1 MTTNTGDWSHSM
13 RSENS
18 VINDR
23 RGGSK
28 EKLATLVKTRS
39 ETLSL
44 YSELANQRPFE
55 ADEVTSEALQEFCQA
70 LIDYTAS
77 AHFQLYRFVSDKLER
92 RTPVLEVADKVYP
105 KIVETTDNI
114 LRFNDKY
121 ETVDLLNGDKG
132 ILALLDSDLSR
143 LGETL
148 AERIQLEDQV
158 IGAMTGSPH

>member
-1 MTTNTGDWSHSM
+1 M
-13 RSENS
+13 RSENAVS
-18 VINDR
+18 NDR
-23 RGGSK
+23 RGRSR

-44 YSELANQRPFE
+44 YSELAKQRPFE

-70 LIDYTAS
+70 LIDYAAS
-77 AHFQLYRFVSDKLER
+77 AHFQLYRYITDRLER

-105 KIVETTDNI
+105 QIVRTTDSI

-121 ETVDLLNGDKG
+121 EAVDLLNGDRA

-158 IGAMTGSPH
+158 IGAMTGQAH

>member
-1 MTTNTGDWSHSM
+1 MT
-13 RSENS
+13 SENATRE
-18 VINDR
+18 DR

-28 EKLATLVKTRS
+28 QKLATLVKTRS
-39 ETLSL
+39 DTLSL

-70 LIDYTAS
+70 LIDYAAS
-77 AHFQLYRFVSDKLER
+77 AHFQLYRYISDRLER
-92 RTPVLEVADKVYP
+92 RTPVLEVADRIYP
-105 KIVETTDNI
+105 RIVQTTDNI

-121 ETVDLLNGDKG
+121 ETVDLLNGDKE
-132 ILALLDSDLSR
+132 ILTLLDSDLSR

-158 IGAMTGSPH
+158 IGAITGQAH

>member
-1 MTTNTGDWSHSM
+1 MV
-13 RSENS
+13 SEFNAG
-18 VINDR
+18 NDR
-23 RGGSK
+23 RSK
-28 EKLATLVKTRS
+28 SREKLATLVKTRS

-70 LIDYTAS
+70 LIDYAAS
-77 AHFQLYRFVSDKLER
+77 AHFQLYRYISDKLER
-92 RTPVLEVADKVYP
+92 RTPVLDVADKIYP
-105 KIVETTDNI
+105 RIVQTTDTI

-121 ETVDLLNGDKG
+121 EDVDILNGNAEV
-132 ILALLDSDLSR
+132 LALLDSDLSS

-158 IGAMTGSPH
+158 IGAITGQIH

>member
-1 MTTNTGDWSHSM
+1 MT
-13 RSENS
+13 SENATRE
-18 VINDR
+18 DR
-23 RGGSK
+23 RSGSK
-28 EKLATLVKTRS
+28 QKLATLVRTRS

-77 AHFQLYRFVSDKLER
+77 AHFQLYRYISDRLER
-92 RTPVLEVADKVYP
+92 RTRVLEVADSIYP
-105 KIVETTDNI
+105 RIVQTTDNI

-121 ETVDLLNGDKG
+121 ETVDLLNGDKE
-132 ILALLDSDLSR
+132 ILTLLDSDLSR

-158 IGAMTGSPH
+158 IGAITGQAH